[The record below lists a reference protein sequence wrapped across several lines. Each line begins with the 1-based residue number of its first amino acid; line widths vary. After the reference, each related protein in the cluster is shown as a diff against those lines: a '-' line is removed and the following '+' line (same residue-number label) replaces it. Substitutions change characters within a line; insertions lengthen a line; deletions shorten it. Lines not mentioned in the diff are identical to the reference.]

1 MNKVIVILGPTNV
14 GKTKLSVSLA
24 KEFNGEVINADS
36 MQFYKDLDIG
46 TAKIKEDEK
55 EGITHHLFDIL
66 DVCQNYSIYD
76 YQIMGREVI
85 DNCFKRRKT
94 PIVVGGTGLY
104 IKALLY
110 DYKLSKSTINNTYD
124 ELSTKDIYNKLV
136 QLDKNINIDKN
147 NRSRLIRALNYY
159 LENNSSISKN
169 VTDKLLYDTIFIGLT
184 SSRDILYN
192 KINERVDKMIEEGL
206 VDEVKSLYTYKDK
219 SKALKNGIGYKEII
233 SYLDNDIS
241 LDQAIQKIKQNSR
254 RYAKRQMTFFRNKLN
269 VKWFNTNYE
278 DFNKTINEVID
289 YIRKVG
295 L

>member
-46 TAKIKEDEK
+46 TAKIKEEEK
-55 EGITHHLFDIL
+55 EGITNHLFDIL

-147 NRSRLIRALNYY
+147 NRPRLIRALNYY

-289 YIRKVG
+289 YIRRVG

>member
-110 DYKLSKSTINNTYD
+110 DYKLSKSTINNTYH
-124 ELSTKDIYNKLV
+124 ELSTKDIYNKLI
-136 QLDKNINIDKN
+136 QSDKNINIDKN

>member
-46 TAKIKEDEK
+46 TAKIKEEGK
-55 EGITHHLFDIL
+55 EGIPHHLFDIL

-147 NRSRLIRALNYY
+147 NRPRLIRALNYY

-206 VDEVKSLYTYKDK
+206 VDEVKSLYTYKDE

>member
-289 YIRKVG
+289 YIRRVG

>member
-46 TAKIKEDEK
+46 TAKIKEEEK

-147 NRSRLIRALNYY
+147 NRLRLIRALNYY

-289 YIRKVG
+289 YIRRVG

>member
-46 TAKIKEDEK
+46 NAKRKEEEK

-289 YIRKVG
+289 YIRRVG